1 LIVCRASTSHVDHA
15 EKMAP
20 GRRSLHCP
28 GLMDGMNDAET
39 MGTGGNAT
47 CSMGNHPII

>member
-1 LIVCRASTSHVDHA
+1 MPKKWLLGGAAFTVRGSWMQI
-15 EKMAP
+15 
-20 GRRSLHCP
+20 G
-28 GLMDGMNDAET
+28 GMNDAET